1 MSDFSDVLSFEK
13 FIDGIPYWQR
23 NMDYNNMKNIFLET
37 HMDEYFDFLYSRA
50 LHLTA
55 ISKNQNIFFEAAKVA
70 QKYEKILNIESIAT
84 IDMDIELI
92 RLEKETMKYL
102 YLPASISLFNKK
114 DAYAIL
120 NSLSNQYSN
129 SIRNILVEF
138 SREELI
144 KIFVAYANTISYIC
158 MQSYEWSSDGYIDK
172 NRMNL
177 ISETLHII
185 EKFKVSDL
193 RFFFGSDKRVFE
205 YLIHYVLNSEINFK
219 EKSNCTLHI
228 KDLLYVTILLLNV
241 EQKKKYIDFLYE
253 NGGSMSIEDGLLKIE
268 ESFERSIGKYFKST
282 GNFKKNLHNK
292 ELEEVYL
299 SFEERRGY
307 SPFILEEY
315 IYEYNE
321 KFLETRTIVSFIEKE
336 ALVEDI
342 YRKTGRDKF
351 AIRLMLEDLVLKKSS
366 KTLLIKSTF
375 SDDNRLFRT
384 PLIEI
389 KDYYILPFYIF
400 AESAQYFRQRIL
412 KNHLKKGLDKK
423 TKRLVERNYDEY
435 DLKRLRSLLEKKGV
449 IGDVNFDINKFKEC
463 KELFKSN
470 PSISQEI
477 DFFYIKNNTL
487 YLMELK
493 NRDIDKN
500 LYELSQSLSKAK
512 EHMKKMNERRLFFL
526 KHRAIFEGI
535 LGERFDSVE
544 LYLVNKNPH
553 YLDNT
558 FNSEYQINIFLF
570 EDFYEY
576 VAKQI

>member
-1 MSDFSDVLSFEK
+1 MSDFNNVLSFEK
-13 FIDGIPYWQR
+13 FTEGIPRWQR
-23 NMDYNNMKNIFLET
+23 NMDYNNMKNIFLEK
-37 HMDEYFDFLYSRA
+37 HMDEYFNFLYSRA
-50 LHLTA
+50 LNLTA
-55 ISKNQNIFFEAAKVA
+55 LSENQNIYLEVAKIA
-70 QKYEKILNIESIAT
+70 QKYERILNMETIMT

-92 RLEKETMKYL
+92 ELEKETMKQL
-102 YLPASISLFNKK
+102 YLSDSRSLPNKK

-120 NSLSNQYSN
+120 NSLSNQYGY
-129 SIRNILVEF
+129 SIRNILVNF

-144 KIFVAYANTISYIC
+144 KIFVAYANTISYIG

-177 ISETLHII
+177 ISETLHIL
-185 EKFKVSDL
+185 EKFKISDL
-193 RFFFGSDKRVFE
+193 RFFFGADKKVFE
-205 YLIHYVLNSEINFK
+205 YLIHYVLNSEIDFK
-219 EKSNCTLHI
+219 EKSNSILNI
-228 KDLLYVTILLLNV
+228 KNLLYVTNLLLNV
-241 EQKKKYIDFLYE
+241 EQKKKYIEYLYE
-253 NGGSMSIEDGLLKIE
+253 NGSIMSIEDGLLKIE
-268 ESFERSIGKYFKST
+268 ESFERKIRKYFKST
-282 GNFKKNLHNK
+282 EAFKKNLYNK
-292 ELEEVYL
+292 ELEEVYQ
-299 SFEERRGY
+299 SFEARRGY

-321 KFLETRTIVSFIEKE
+321 KFLETRTIISFIEKE

-342 YRKTGRDKF
+342 YRKTGRDKV
-351 AIRLMLEDLVLKKSS
+351 AIRFMLDDLVLKKCS
-366 KTLLIKSTF
+366 KTNFIKSTF

-384 PLIEI
+384 PLIEV
-389 KDYYILPFYIF
+389 KDYYILPFYTF
-400 AESAQYFRQRIL
+400 VESAQYFRQRIL
-412 KNHLKKGLDKK
+412 KNHLNKGLDKK
-423 TKRLVERNYDEY
+423 TKRLVEKNYDEY
-435 DLKRLRSLLEKKGV
+435 DLKRLKSLLEKEDI
-449 IGDVNFDINKFKEC
+449 IGHVNFDLNKFKEC

-493 NRDIDKN
+493 NRDIDN
-500 LYELSQSLSKAK
+500 SLYGICQSLSKAK
-512 EHMKKMNERRLFFL
+512 EHMIKMNERRLFLL
-526 KHRAIFEGI
+526 KHRSIFDGI

-576 VAKQI
+576 VSKQI

>member
-13 FIDGIPYWQR
+13 FTEGIPYWQR
-23 NMDYNNMKNIFLET
+23 NMDYNNMENIFLET

-55 ISKNQNIFFEAAKVA
+55 ISKNQNIYLEVAKVA
-70 QKYEKILNIESIAT
+70 QKYERILNIESIAT

-102 YLPASISLFNKK
+102 YLPSSISLFNKK

-129 SIRNILVEF
+129 TIRNILVEF
-138 SREELI
+138 SKEDLI

-158 MQSYEWSSDGYIDK
+158 MQSYAWSSNGYIDK

-177 ISETLHII
+177 ISETLNII

-205 YLIHYVLNSEINFK
+205 YLIHYVLSSEINFK
-219 EKSNCTLHI
+219 EKSNCTLRI

-241 EQKKKYIDFLYE
+241 EQKKKYIDFLYA

-282 GNFKKNLHNK
+282 GNFKKNLYNK
-292 ELEEVYL
+292 ELKEVYL

-321 KFLETRTIVSFIEKE
+321 KFLETRTILSFIEKE

-351 AIRLMLEDLVLKKSS
+351 AIRLMLEDLVLKKCS

-435 DLKRLRSLLEKKGV
+435 DLKKLRSLLEKKYI
-449 IGDVNFDINKFKEC
+449 IGDVNFDLNKFKEC

-493 NRDIDKN
+493 NRDIDN
-500 LYELSQSLSKAK
+500 SLYGLSQSLSKAK
-512 EHMKKMNERRLFFL
+512 EHMIKMNERRLFFL

-576 VAKQI
+576 VSKQI